1 MLVNQNNHHKNVQEQ
16 AAPWDYLQPGV
27 SYGLDLDPYPVQ
39 ETALVERQPQP
50 EKPEPNKT
58 KWIRR
63 SVGQKTR
70 QEQLA
75 RLADPLAQL
84 VIPLPLPEKRLS
96 AENYSGLEIHGFF
109 GLIDTGQEISRQR
122 VIIVH
127 TPPRVDPMH
136 MLSLRVGEDIDFV
149 YVNTKQ
155 RRRGK
160 VYVMW
165 IGRSK
170 YCSPGRA
177 ITSLRVGVS
186 GWIEK

>member
-1 MLVNQNNHHKNVQEQ
+1 MLVSQNNSQYKPEQ
-16 AAPWDYLQPGV
+16 AAPWDYLHPGV
-27 SYGLDLDPYPVQ
+27 SYGLDLDAPAQ
-39 ETALVERQPQP
+39 ETALAVIEHPPQP
-50 EKPEPNKT
+50 EKPEPNQY

-63 SVGQKTR
+63 SIGQKNR

-75 RLADPLAQL
+75 RLADPMAQL
-84 VIPLPLPEKRLS
+84 VISLPLPPKRLS
-96 AENYSGLEIHGFF
+96 PENYSGLEIHGFF
-109 GLIDTGQEISRQR
+109 GLIDTGEEISKQR

-127 TPPRVDPMH
+127 TPPRVDTIH
-136 MLSLRVGEDIDFV
+136 MLSLRVGEEIDFV
-149 YVNTKQ
+149 YVNSKQ

-170 YCSPGRA
+170 YCSPGRP

-186 GWIEK
+186 GWVEK